1 MGAQSTDLQ
10 PLVLRARAG
19 QPAAIA
25 ELYAVYGD
33 VVFRYCYV
41 RLNDRD
47 DAQDCVQDV
56 FLRIWRGVSTFD
68 YRGDGSFTAWLYTI
82 ANHVVISH
90 VRKYKRMQHVP
101 LMPELNLVDTRH
113 ADTAG
118 TSVDRVWVRDMISH
132 LTPEQ
137 QQVITLKFFA
147 GLSNVEI
154 ATALNRTE
162 GAVKALQHR
171 AITRLQHSLA
181 RDQALMV
188 ADISSSD
195 VPVSLALPT

>member
-25 ELYAVYGD
+25 ELYALYGD
-33 VVFRYCYV
+33 AVRRYCYV

-47 DAQDCVQDV
+47 VAQDCVQDV
-56 FLRIWRGVSTFD
+56 FVRIWRNISTFD

-82 ANHVVISH
+82 ANHVVISY
-90 VRKYKRMQHVP
+90 VRTHKRMQHVP
-101 LMPELNLVDTRH
+101 LTPDLALADTRH
-113 ADTAG
+113 ADTAS
-118 TSVDRVWVRDMISH
+118 TIVDRLWVRDAIRH

-147 GLSNVEI
+147 GLSHAEI
-154 ATALNRTE
+154 ATAVGRTE

-171 AITRLQHSLA
+171 ALTRLHQLVQRDHAGLNRTTEVIRHS
-181 RDQALMV
+181 Q
-188 ADISSSD
+188 
-195 VPVSLALPT
+195 